1 VLTGELTTHREEQWV
16 VAAGARDSYQ
26 LPIALHEA
34 DLLRAFLTDFY
45 APLDCR
51 AAGFV
56 CSLLPRTLADK
67 FKRRYSSELPS
78 RLVTSRP
85 GVFLKTRNHA
95 QWMEYNQ
102 MLGERAG
109 EVAANYGCGIV
120 SYAHVATG
128 AFEKAAG
135 LPKVLVQMQPHPASV
150 RNTLREDELLPDLQE
165 GETTNELRWPQ
176 SVFDTLCHE
185 PQLADRSIVASNYTR
200 RTLMAGGI
208 DDESITVVPY
218 GVDLDFFTPGSPN
231 MGAFRLLFVGQ
242 PVRQKGLHY
251 LLEAW
256 NRLKLP
262 NAELHVVARSGRSNA
277 VLSRYSDKFIF
288 HEDLDWTSLR
298 EEYRRADLVCLPSLS
313 EGFGLVTL
321 ESLACGTPV
330 LASDAAGSSELLE
343 QGQDG
348 FVIPAADL
356 PSLVVALESA
366 YSDRPRLREMRAA
379 ARRKAERFPW
389 SRFREGIRVAVG
401 RAVLTATS

>member
-1 VLTGELTTHREEQWV
+1 M
-16 VAAGARDSYQ
+16 D
-26 LPIALHEA
+26 
-34 DLLRAFLTDFY
+34 
-45 APLDCR
+45 
-51 AAGFV
+51 
-56 CSLLPRTLADK
+56 
-67 FKRRYSSELPS
+67 
-78 RLVTSRP
+78 
-85 GVFLKTRNHA
+85 
-95 QWMEYNQ
+95 YNQ
-102 MLGERAG
+102 MLGEHAG

-120 SYAHVATG
+120 SYAHVATS
-128 AFEKAAG
+128 AFQKAAG
-135 LPKVLVQMQPHPASV
+135 LPKVLVQMQPYPASV
-150 RNTLREDELLPDLQE
+150 REALREDELLPDLQE
-165 GETTNELRWPQ
+165 GEMINELRWPQ
-176 SVFDTLCHE
+176 SVFETLCHE
-185 PQLADRSIVASNYTR
+185 PHLADRCIVASNYTR

-218 GVDLDFFTPGSPN
+218 GVDLDFFTPASPII
-231 MGAFRLLFVGQ
+231 GAFRLLFVGQ

-251 LLEAW
+251 LLDAW

-262 NAELHVVARSGRSNA
+262 NAELHVVARGGRNNA
-277 VLSRYSDKFIF
+277 ILSRYSDKFIF

-348 FVIPAADL
+348 FVIPAAD
-356 PSLVVALESA
+356 PRSLMAALEAA

-379 ARRKAERFPW
+379 ARRKAEKFPW